1 MRKKSMNFNKNNVI
15 GVAGMVAAVVA
26 SISITDGSLAA
37 DTNFSPEAYPGALM
51 QRACM
56 TSGAVAK
63 MQEAGVY
70 DLGPLST
77 RIEGMNT
84 KIESQRKGLNE
95 VGVAVCDE
103 IYQIGYAQAANGLW
117 SEASV
122 AGSLNVIEMDAQ
134 EFGHLVSMAKWSSPA
149 DVASDEL
156 NGMDL
161 PNLNEGREAMV
172 EKAYH
177 IEALAGSIEF
187 ASFVNLHTPDATITI
202 EQAKQIVRG
211 FENEDFGPGDNFS
224 RYGVAYM
231 NSVSS
236 VMIVSGGIASIDTP
250 PQGRLIT
257 PDPDLPVADP
267 LMNDQKQ
274 NPAPADPASGSYDI

>member
-1 MRKKSMNFNKNNVI
+1 MDFSITKKP
-15 GVAGMVAAVVA
+15 GVAGMLAATVAAL
-26 SISITDGSLAA
+26 SLTSGSAA
-37 DTNFSPEAYPGALM
+37 AESDFSSTTYPGALM

-63 MQEAGVY
+63 MQETGGY
-70 DLGPLST
+70 DLNHLSA
-77 RIEGMNT
+77 RIGDMNT
-84 KIESQRKGLNE
+84 KIDMQKKDLNE

-103 IYQIGYAQAANGLW
+103 IYRIGYAQAANGLW

-156 NGMDL
+156 NGMGF
-161 PNLNEGREAMV
+161 PNFTEGREAMV

-187 ASFVNLHTPDATITI
+187 ASYVNLYTSASNMTV
-202 EQAKQIVRG
+202 EQAKQIIRG

-224 RYGVAYM
+224 RYGVEYM
-231 NSVSS
+231 NSVSP

-250 PQGRLIT
+250 PQEREIAPA
-257 PDPDLPVADP
+257 PDTSVADP
-267 LMNDQKQ
+267 LIDDEVRKST
-274 NPAPADPASGSYDI
+274 PADPASGIYDI